1 MGTALTGEERAAP
14 IAFVGVHVVPM
25 DEERVLADQTV
36 VVEGGRIS
44 AFGPRAEVSV
54 PTGATLVEG
63 RGRYLLPGLSDMHA
77 HISGY
82 VTEPGSDKDAVA
94 RSELLLYAATGV
106 TLVRNMSGSD
116 AHLDY
121 RRRVASGELLGPRIV
136 TATNIVDGPKPVWPN
151 AIKMSDPAA
160 ADELVA
166 GFVRDGYDQIKIYNE
181 LPREVYAALFDAAAR
196 RGIRVV
202 GHVPFSVGIDAALA
216 AGQYAIEHQRGYD
229 YDAVRPQALVLNG
242 GRNAERFSSWQRMS
256 DDRMRDLVRKTVAA
270 GTWNCPTFVVDD
282 MMSNPGK
289 RAEVGRHESIRFVH
303 PAVRATILSNELDKM
318 FPADANQAL
327 RESFPQKYKLLKMV
341 SDAGAGLL
349 IGTDTM
355 VPYLVPGF
363 TPIDE
368 MQHFVRA
375 GLTPYQALR
384 AGTRDAAR
392 FLGIEA
398 ESGTVAVGKRADLL
412 LVEANP
418 LEDPANLWRQI
429 GVMLNG
435 RWLPKAELTRMLERM
450 AATYPEPSR
459 SPDPGKRE

>member
-1 MGTALTGEERAAP
+1 
-14 IAFVGVHVVPM
+14 
-25 DEERVLADQTV
+25 VLADQTV

-44 AFGPRAEVSV
+44 ALGPRAEVSV

-82 VTEPGSDKDAVA
+82 VTDAASDKDAVA

-116 AHLDY
+116 AHVDY
-121 RRRVASGELLGPRIV
+121 RRRVASGELVGPRMV
-136 TATNIVDGPKPVWPN
+136 TATNIVDGPKPVWPT

-160 ADELVA
+160 ADDLVA

-216 AGQYAIEHQRGYD
+216 AEQYSIEHQRGYD
-229 YDAVRPQALVLNG
+229 YDSVRPQALVLNG

-256 DDRMRDLVRKTVAA
+256 DDRMRDLVRKTVGA

-282 MMSNPGK
+282 MMSNTAR

-303 PAVRATILSNELDKM
+303 PAVRATILSNDLDKM
-318 FPADANQAL
+318 FPKDANDAL
-327 RESFPQKYKLLKMV
+327 RHSFPQKYKLLKML
-341 SDAGAGLL
+341 SDAGAGFYRHRHH
-349 IGTDTM
+349 GA
-355 VPYLVPGF
+355 VPR
-363 TPIDE
+363 TRI
-368 MQHFVRA
+368 HTHR
-375 GLTPYQALR
+375 
-384 AGTRDAAR
+384 RDASFR
-392 FLGIEA
+392 
-398 ESGTVAVGKRADLL
+398 ESGAHFIRPSAPAPATRRVFSGSRKRAAPSPWASERTCCWSTPTLSTI
-412 LVEANP
+412 P
-418 LEDPANLWRQI
+418 RTS
-429 GVMLNG
+429 GG
-435 RWLPKAELTRMLERM
+435 R
-450 AATYPEPSR
+450 S
-459 SPDPGKRE
+459 G